1 MITTRA
7 LAPAGVA
14 LAAVLLSTAAPA
26 VAKDGDVIAR
36 GSCSSA
42 ATWKMKASPED
53 GRIEVES
60 EIDTNRNG
68 RTWRWVLSHNGA
80 VAARG
85 YSTTRA
91 PSGSFEVRR
100 VLSNRA
106 GTDTFAFTAQRPG
119 TSQICRAVV
128 RF

>member
-1 MITTRA
+1 MITTRV

-14 LAAVLLSTAAPA
+14 LAAVLLSTAGPA
-26 VAKDGDVIAR
+26 VAKDGDVVTR
-36 GSCSSA
+36 GSCSGA
-42 ATWKMKASPED
+42 ATWKMKAGPED
-53 GRIEVES
+53 GRIEVEA
-60 EIDTNRNG
+60 EIDSNRNG
-68 RTWRWVLSHNGA
+68 QTWRWVLSHNGS

-85 YSTTRA
+85 SSTTRA

-100 VLSNRA
+100 VLADLA